1 MKPNDH
7 QIKTQWYYWFW
18 AVCAVAVVG
27 GQVYVG
33 SGYRHMAQELMNT
46 FQTSCDP
53 RTGPKLMPVSP
64 K

>member
-7 QIKTQWYYWFW
+7 QVKTQWYYWFW

-46 FQTSCDP
+46 FQTSCQ
-53 RTGPKLMPVSP
+53 RTGPKLMPVQRP
-64 K
+64 